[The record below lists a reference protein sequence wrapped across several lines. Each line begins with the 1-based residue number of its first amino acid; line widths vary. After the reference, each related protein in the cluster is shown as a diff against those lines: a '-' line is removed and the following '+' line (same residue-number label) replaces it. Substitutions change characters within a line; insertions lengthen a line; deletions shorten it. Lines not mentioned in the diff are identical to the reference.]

1 MPGWVQNIQITMASR
16 ERASPTMA
24 TKPEANISFRFCTS
38 LVTRVMRRPTGL
50 RWKKSVLRPMRCA
63 KSCIR
68 SSSMAFWPTQAS
80 RK

>member
-1 MPGWVQNIQITMASR
+1 MASR

-24 TKPEANISFRFCTS
+24 TNPEENISLRFCTS

-50 RWKKSVLRPMRCA
+50 RWKKSVLRPMRWA
-63 KSCIR
+63 KSCMR
-68 SSSMAFWPTQAS
+68 RSSMARWPTLAS